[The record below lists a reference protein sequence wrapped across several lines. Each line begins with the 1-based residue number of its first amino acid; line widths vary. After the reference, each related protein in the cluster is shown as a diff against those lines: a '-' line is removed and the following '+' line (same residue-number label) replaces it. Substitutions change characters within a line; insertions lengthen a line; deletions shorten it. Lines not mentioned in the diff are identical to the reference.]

1 MSDQNLTIRKLN
13 TLHGWKWIADGFRLF
28 KRSPVIWIALLVIYL
43 LIGMLLSTAKVI
55 GPIILNLLAP
65 VFVAGFMV
73 GCRALEKGDELEINH
88 LFAGFRHQAAQL
100 ITVGGIYLVGVIAI
114 AGVVFAGA
122 DTNML
127 RDLQNIENLSPQR
140 AAELNQVLLPMLLTV
155 TAALLPLVMAY
166 WFAPV
171 LVAFHHL
178 SALKAMKLSFI
189 ACLRNMLPFLIY
201 SLIAMVFLILAAL
214 PLFLG
219 MLVMIPTMIASL
231 YTSYR
236 DVFVADEAVVSQELQ
251 NEEE

>member
-1 MSDQNLTIRKLN
+1 MSNQNIVINKLN
-13 TLHGWKWIADGFRLF
+13 TLHGWKWIADGFSLF
-28 KRSPVIWIALLVIYL
+28 KRSPVIWIALLVVYL
-43 LIGMLLSTAKVI
+43 LIGMLLSTAKLI
-55 GPIILNLLAP
+55 GPILLNLLAP

-73 GCRALEKGDELEINH
+73 GCRALEKGDELEIGH

-100 ITVGGIYLVGVIAI
+100 IAVGGIYLAGVIVI
-114 AGVVFAGA
+114 VGVVFSGA
-122 DTNML
+122 DSQML
-127 RDLQNIENLSPQR
+127 RDLQNIEHLSPQQ
-140 AAELNQVLLPMLLTV
+140 AAELNRVLMPMLLAA

-178 SALKAMKLSFI
+178 SAWKAMRLSFS
-189 ACLRNMLPFLIY
+189 ACLRNMLPFLLY
-201 SLIAMVFLILAAL
+201 SLIAVVLLILAAL

-236 DVFVADEAVVSQELQ
+236 DVFVADETEVSQELQ